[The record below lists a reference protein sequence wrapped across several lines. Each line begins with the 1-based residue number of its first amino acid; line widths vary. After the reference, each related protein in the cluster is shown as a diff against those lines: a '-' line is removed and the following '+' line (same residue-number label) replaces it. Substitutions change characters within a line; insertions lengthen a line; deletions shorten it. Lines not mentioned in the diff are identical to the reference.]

1 MTVLTRKLNPLL
13 SKGFRPI
20 LSPKVENNSGAP
32 TPSPAQFTMQAQ
44 RKTFQTSQGLEIS
57 YLEWKPSAKT
67 SPMKLLALHGM
78 ADHALVWDSLGAS
91 LGEQFHI
98 IAPDLRGHGESSKP
112 NGQQQGYGFKD
123 SIADLNEL
131 MAHLGWPAAHIMGHS
146 WTGKMIAVWA
156 RQQPERFHSLLLIDP
171 AFINSLPSWT
181 KITFPLFYRI
191 LPFLKMLGPFE
202 SKAAA
207 EAQARQLKQ
216 YADWTP
222 LQQQVF
228 EAAVEE
234 KADGQWGSKF
244 TIAAREPMFTDVM
257 RVPGFTQAIDLP
269 TLMVQPTGGINR
281 SEGQLKPYRKYL
293 SNLEVCTMETT
304 HWPFLSMPEEFETA
318 IAHFLH
324 QQSP

>member
-1 MTVLTRKLNPLL
+1 MGPGQY
-13 SKGFRPI
+13 SH
-20 LSPKVENNSGAP
+20 
-32 TPSPAQFTMQAQ
+32 PAE
-44 RKTFQTSQGLEIS
+44 RKTFTTPRGLEIS
-57 YLEWKPSAKT
+57 YLEWKPQDSDET
-67 SPMKLLALHGM
+67 IPLLALHGM
-78 ADHALVWDSLGAS
+78 ADQALVWSSFGQSLR
-91 LGEQFHI
+91 QKFHI

-112 NGQQQGYGFKD
+112 SEQSAQGYGFDD

-131 MAHLGWPAAHIMGHS
+131 MNHLGWQSAHIMGHS

-156 RQQPERFHSLLLIDP
+156 RQQPERFRSLLLIDP

-234 KADGQWGSKF
+234 KADGSWGSKF
-244 TIAAREPMFTDVM
+244 AIAAREPMFTDVM
-257 RVPGFTQAIDLP
+257 RVPGFTKSIDIP
-269 TLMVQPTGGINR
+269 TLLVQPTGGINR

-293 SNLEVCTMETT
+293 TNLEVHTMETT
-304 HWPFLSMPEEFETA
+304 HWPFLSMPAEFEAT
-318 IAHFLH
+318 ISRFIH
-324 QQSP
+324 QQSS